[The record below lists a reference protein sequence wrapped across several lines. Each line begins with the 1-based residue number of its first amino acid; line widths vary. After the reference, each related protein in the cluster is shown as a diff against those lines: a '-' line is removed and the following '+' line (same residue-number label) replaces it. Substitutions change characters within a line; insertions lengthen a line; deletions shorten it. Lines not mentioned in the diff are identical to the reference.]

1 MKSKDY
7 DKDGNRITPFRS
19 IHKSIRRGY
28 ENIKDHNGFYKL
40 VKVKEKNK

>member
-1 MKSKDY
+1 MNSKDY

-19 IHKSIRRGY
+19 IHKSRRRGY

-40 VKVKEKNK
+40 VKIKENNK